1 MQQFYCIGN
10 FKMNKG
16 TDYELKVM
24 SLVKFMLE
32 KEELGISPKKAKV
45 LHKPAYYSRDR
56 RKDII
61 FDVSI
66 EIRRKDAEIPYW
78 IWIWECKNYS
88 HKVPVDDVEEF
99 HAKLNQVGAN
109 RTKGTIIT
117 PVGFDEGA
125 YEFALSKGI
134 GLWRWIP
141 EGTPVIRL
149 DTSSNAWSDDA
160 VLYGLTNEVANG
172 FPDINF
178 VFALT
183 TNGKLTTV
191 FSKMIAQEFL
201 TFNSNLKGTE

>member
-1 MQQFYCIGN
+1 MD
-10 FKMNKG
+10 KG

-24 SLVKFMLE
+24 KLVKLKLE
-32 KEELGISPKKAKV
+32 EDEFGINPKQARV
-45 LHKPAYYSRDR
+45 SHKPTYYSRDR
-56 RKDII
+56 QKDII

-66 EIRRKDAEIPYW
+66 EICRKGAETPYW

-117 PVGFDEGA
+117 PIGFDEGA
-125 YEFALSKGI
+125 CEFARSKGI

-141 EGTPVIRL
+141 DGTPIIRL
-149 DTSSNAWSDDA
+149 DAGSDSWSYDA
-160 VLYGLTNEVANG
+160 VWHGITHEITSGLSG
-172 FPDINF
+172 DDF

-183 TNGKLTTV
+183 TNGQSTTV
-191 FSKMIAQEFL
+191 FSEMIAQEFL
-201 TFNSNLKGTE
+201 DM

>member
-1 MQQFYCIGN
+1 MEN
-10 FKMNKG
+10 SKMNKG

-24 SLVKFMLE
+24 NLVKLMLE
-32 KEELGISPKKAKV
+32 KEELGISPKQARV
-45 LHKPAYYSRDR
+45 LHKPTYYSRDR

-66 EIRRKDAEIPYW
+66 EIRRKDAEMPYW

-141 EGTPVIRL
+141 EGTPVVRL
-149 DTSSNAWSDDA
+149 DTGSNAWSDDA
-160 VLYGLTNEVANG
+160 VLYGLTNKVTNG
-172 FPDINF
+172 FPDDNF

-183 TNGKLTTV
+183 TNGQLTTV

-201 TFNSNLKGTE
+201 TFN

>member
-1 MQQFYCIGN
+1 MS
-10 FKMNKG
+10 KG

-24 SLVKFMLE
+24 NLVKQKLE
-32 KEELGISPKKAKV
+32 EEEFGISPKYAKV
-45 LHKPAYYSRDR
+45 SHKPAYYSRDR
-56 RKDII
+56 KKNII

-66 EIRRKDAEIPYW
+66 EICRKDAETPYW

-141 EGTPVIRL
+141 DGTPVIRL
-149 DTSSNAWSDDA
+149 DTGSDSWSDDT
-160 VLYGLTNEVANG
+160 VLYGLTHEVTNG
-172 FPDINF
+172 FPGDNF

-183 TNGKLTTV
+183 TNGRLTTV
-191 FSKMIAQEFL
+191 CSELIAQEFL
-201 TFNSNLKGTE
+201 DT

>member
-1 MQQFYCIGN
+1 
-10 FKMNKG
+10 MNKG

-24 SLVKFMLE
+24 NLVKLKLE
-32 KEELGISPKKAKV
+32 EEELGISPGQAKV
-45 LHKPAYYSRDR
+45 SHKPTYYSRDR
-56 RKDII
+56 QKDII

-66 EIRRKDAEIPYW
+66 EICRKGAETPYW

-117 PVGFDEGA
+117 PIGFDEGA
-125 YEFALSKGI
+125 YEFARSKGI

-141 EGTPVIRL
+141 EGTPVIHL
-149 DTSSNAWSDDA
+149 DTGSDSWSDDA
-160 VLYGLTNEVANG
+160 VLYGLKNEITNG
-172 FPDINF
+172 FPGDNF

-183 TNGKLTTV
+183 TSGQLTTLC
-191 FSKMIAQEFL
+191 SEMIAQEFL
-201 TFNSNLKGTE
+201 DA

>member
-1 MQQFYCIGN
+1 MLSKLLRN
-10 FKMNKG
+10 FEMNKG
-16 TDYELKVM
+16 TNYELKVM
-24 SLVKFMLE
+24 NLVKLKLE
-32 KEELGISPKKAKV
+32 EEEFGISPEHARV
-45 LHKPAYYSRDR
+45 SHKPTYYSRDR
-56 RKDII
+56 QEDII

-66 EIRRKDAEIPYW
+66 EVYRKDAEAPYW

-117 PVGFDEGA
+117 PVGFDKGA
-125 YEFALSKGI
+125 YEFARSKGI

-149 DTSSNAWSDDA
+149 DTGSDSWSGDA
-160 VLYGLTNEVANG
+160 VVCGLTHEITNG
-172 FPDINF
+172 FPGDNF

-183 TNGKLTTV
+183 TNGQLTTV
-191 FSKMIAQEFL
+191 YSEMIAQEFL
-201 TFNSNLKGTE
+201 DT